1 MDLVAS
7 SVFIALMAFAMLSD
21 IRSMTIS
28 NRLNIA
34 LVTVFAL
41 SALWAG
47 MPGTAAAFHVLFALA
62 VLSATAG
69 LFAMG
74 WMGGGDAKL
83 IAATALWF
91 GPSLLF
97 LDYMMLAALLGGGVT
112 LALLAARA
120 MLQPTTGIVFLDRLL
135 LPTNGIPYGVALGA
149 AGILVALSGDWT
161 AILS

>member
-1 MDLVAS
+1 MII
-7 SVFIALMAFAMLSD
+7 VFGIFVGLMALAMLSD
-21 IRSMTIS
+21 IRSMTIP
-28 NRLNIA
+28 NRLNLA

-47 MPGTAAAFHVLFALA
+47 MPGAAMAFHVLFALA

-97 LDYMMLAALLGGGVT
+97 LDYMLLAALLGGGVT

-120 MLQPTTGIVFLDRLL
+120 MLRPTTGFVFLDRLL
-135 LPTNGIPYGVALGA
+135 VPANGIPYGVALGGA
-149 AGILVALSGDWT
+149 AILVALSGDWT